1 MRQNLRSARTYG
13 CTTSAADECGKS
25 ARAREIAHFALRG
38 ALRDADDELASLLKE
53 KCQVAAARKLQEKWR
68 GRSRR
73 AKELAVTRMPPENAD
88 RILDSRMGPGT
99 YFTTPVQAL
108 RYTVGKVTAL
118 PSSTSKNR
126 RKILRSRDM
135 ARLYNVRVMSGFTGT
150 IITRYPKIS

>member
-1 MRQNLRSARTYG
+1 MT
-13 CTTSAADECGKS
+13 
-25 ARAREIAHFALRG
+25 REGR
-38 ALRDADDELASLLKE
+38 
-53 KCQVAAARKLQEKWR
+53 VVPAAASTQ
-68 GRSRR
+68 RR
-73 AKELAVTRMPPENAD
+73 VLPPTVTRMPPENAD

-150 IITRYPKIS
+150 MSTYLPKSRDLNIFLRELDVREGNAITLLQL